1 MKELIRNVRKLLVKQ
16 KTNNKNH
23 IQKQNSDVQNPDLQ
37 NTLEKNFDNNV
48 EMIRSIYN
56 HCSDVVYRLFHI
68 TPNLKAMIIYIDGI
82 SDTALIDEHVL
93 MPFRRVQGDEPKSLV
108 EFIENNVSVSQMDQV
123 NLLTDCIESISTGK
137 PILLIE
143 GENFAYSLGLTK
155 FESRGIE
162 EPQAEKVI
170 RGPREGFVESLQVNT
185 SMLRRIIKSPALKI
199 KSMKIG
205 EYSRTSVA
213 IAYIEGVA
221 SPQIIEEVETRLKKI
236 NLDAILESNYIE
248 EMIEDNPYSP
258 FPQILS
264 TERPDVA
271 SSNLL
276 EGRVVIMTDG
286 TPFVLIVPVSFFS
299 MIQAPDDYYE
309 RYIVGTII
317 RWVRYASLIVT
328 LLLPSFYVAVT
339 TFHQEMIPSRLL
351 ISISAARENVPFPAL
366 VEAIIME
373 LMLEALRE
381 AGVRLPN
388 QVGSAVSIVGAL
400 IIGQASVQAG
410 LVSAPMVIVVAVTGV
425 ASFIIPRYF
434 VGYSIRFLRFPLI
447 LLAGTLGLMGIILG
461 ILIVITHLCSL
472 KSFGMPYLEPI
483 APFRKKQ
490 IKDVLWRSPLWMMNK
505 SSQVNSALM
514 EDKQPL
520 EGDKT

>member
-1 MKELIRNVRKLLVKQ
+1 M
-16 KTNNKNH
+16 
-23 IQKQNSDVQNPDLQ
+23 QNP
-37 NTLEKNFDNNV
+37 LEKNFDNNV
-48 EMIRSIYN
+48 ETIRSIYN
-56 HCSDVVYRLFHI
+56 HCSDVVYRPFHI
-68 TPNLKAMIIYIDGI
+68 TANLRAMIIYIDGI
-82 SDTALIDEHVL
+82 SDTALIDEQVL
-93 MPFRRVQGDEPKSLV
+93 APFRREQKEEPESLV
-108 EFIENNVSVSQMDQV
+108 EFIENTVSVSQMDQV
-123 NLLTDCIESISTGK
+123 KLLTDCIESISTGK

-143 GENFAYSLGLTK
+143 GQNYAYSLGLTK
-155 FESRGIE
+155 FESRSIE

-205 EYSRTSVA
+205 EYSRTSIA
-213 IAYIEGVA
+213 IAYIEGIA
-221 SPQIIEEVETRLKKI
+221 SPQLIEEVETRLKSI

-276 EGRVVIMTDG
+276 EGRIVIMTDG

-317 RWVRYASLIVT
+317 RWVRYVSLIVT
-328 LLLPSFYVAVT
+328 LLLPSFYVAIT
-339 TFHQEMIPSRLL
+339 TFHQEMIPGRLL
-351 ISISAARENVPFPAL
+351 ISISAARESVPFPAL

-447 LLAGTLGLMGIILG
+447 LLAGTLGLLGIILG

-472 KSFGMPYLEPI
+472 RSFGMPYLEPI

-490 IKDVLWRSPLWMMNK
+490 IKDVLWRSPFWMMDK
-505 SSQVNSALM
+505 SSQVNSALI
-514 EDKQPL
+514 EDKQQL